1 MTEETRIKESLE
13 LAYKALERIAE
24 HERECGERWAEATV
38 ELRAL
43 KEATKEHSVRW
54 EKVAWLVISAAG
66 TTLFAV
72 VTGVLL

>member
-1 MTEETRIKESLE
+1 MSDNNEALT

-43 KEATKEHSVRW
+43 KDATKEHSERW
-54 EKVAWLVISAAG
+54 ERVALLVIGATG
-66 TTLFAV
+66 TTLLAV
-72 VTGVLL
+72 ITGVFL

>member
-1 MTEETRIKESLE
+1 VSNNNEALD

-43 KEATKEHSVRW
+43 KNATKEHSERW
-54 EKVAWLVISAAG
+54 ERVAWVVIGAAG
-66 TTLFAV
+66 TTLLAV
-72 VTGVLL
+72 ITGMIV